1 MMINTKLTLV
11 LRKMKGKAE
20 LSSLSKLMSSLR
32 ESFLVRPLAVVGK
45 GGVALAAIFL
55 DNCRQTP
62 ALGGGFGPDK
72 DLVTAIAMGG
82 GSLTSFY
89 LESHAKYSKL

>member
-20 LSSLSKLMSSLR
+20 LSSLSKLMSNLR
-32 ESFLVRPLAVVGK
+32 ESFLVSPLAVVGK
-45 GGVALAAIFL
+45 GGVEFEAIFL

-62 ALGGGFGPDK
+62 ALGGSLGPDN
-72 DLVTAIAMGG
+72 DLATAIANGG
-82 GSLTSFY
+82 CSLTSFY
-89 LESHAKYSKL
+89 LEITCKVSKL